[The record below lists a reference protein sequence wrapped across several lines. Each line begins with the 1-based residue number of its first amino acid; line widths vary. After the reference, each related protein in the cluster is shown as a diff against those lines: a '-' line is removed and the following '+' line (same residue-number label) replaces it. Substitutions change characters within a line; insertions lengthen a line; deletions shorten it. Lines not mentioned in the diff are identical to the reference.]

1 MHSKCMFAGS
11 TRADYPRKLFPT
23 SFWARSRGPA
33 LLLIAIGLPVVIRA
47 EKREFNMTIEDT
59 KIVLV
64 DQQAFHTFA
73 FDGQVPGPLIH
84 VKEGDEVSVNVN
96 NLTTLP
102 HTIHWHGILQRGT
115 WKSDGVPDV
124 TQAAIQP
131 GDTYVYK
138 FVAEPSGTLWY
149 HCHVN
154 VNEHVAMRGMWG
166 PLIIDPKVPL
176 PIEKKVSRD
185 YIMML
190 STWVSKWAFKP
201 GYGGIPGDVP
211 DYFTINGKAYPDT
224 QPLRIN
230 EGETIRIR
238 LIGAGDS
245 IHSVHIHGHIF
256 KIVFKD
262 GRPLANPIL
271 ADTVLIGPGERKDLF
286 LTADNPGRW
295 MVHDH
300 VDAHTVNG
308 EKPMGGIMT
317 VIEYN
322 NVERTDSFYVWRNKQ
337 FVPDFYYEES
347 MKKPYGMHDAPG
359 FKGKAIQ

>member
-1 MHSKCMFAGS
+1 MFQGRDKAAQA
-11 TRADYPRKLFPT
+11 REVVPVKPR
-23 SFWARSRGPA
+23 SRSRGFVLF
-33 LLLIAIGLPVVIRA
+33 LLAAGLPMIGRA
-47 EKREFNMTIEDT
+47 EKRVFDMTIEDT
-59 KIVLV
+59 KITLV
-64 DQQAFHTFA
+64 EQQGFHTFA

-84 VKEGDEVSVNVN
+84 VKEGDEVSVNVS

-131 GDTYVYK
+131 GDTYTYK

-166 PLIIDPKVPL
+166 PLIIDPKTPL
-176 PIEKKVSRD
+176 PIEKTVTRD

-190 STWVSKWAFKP
+190 STWVPKWAFKP
-201 GYGGIPGDVP
+201 GYGGVPGDEP
-211 DYFTINGKAYPDT
+211 DYFTMNGKAYPDT
-224 QPLRIN
+224 QPLRVN
-230 EGETIRIR
+230 PGDVIRIR
-238 LIGAGDS
+238 LIGAGDAFHS
-245 IHSVHIHGHIF
+245 IHIHGHIF

-271 ADTVLIGPGERKDLF
+271 ADTVVIGPGERKDLF
-286 LTADNPGRW
+286 ITCDNPGRW

-322 NVERTDSFYVWRNKQ
+322 NVERTDSFYIWRNKQ
-337 FVPDFYYEES
+337 FIPDFFYEES
-347 MKKPYGMHDAPG
+347 MKKPYGKHDAPA